1 MFRRFSKIE
10 EPPESESDVAL
21 RESLR
26 LLPAPDVSSDFN
38 ARIHA
43 ALQQPTPWRQMLW
56 THARPVLSGAACS
69 LLIMLTL
76 LKALSTAAT
85 TPQHLLHPAAAGAT
99 LAYRTRE
106 RMDELVRSNDLT
118 AASLNGLGALRGP
131 RPLKQRPQH
140 EPPRADAPE
149 SRF

>member
-10 EPPESESDVAL
+10 ESPESESDVAL

-26 LLPAPDVSSDFN
+26 LLQAPDVSSDFN

-43 ALQQPTPWRQMLW
+43 ALQQPTPRRWVLW
-56 THARPVLSGAACS
+56 TYARPVLSGAACS
-69 LLIMLTL
+69 LLIMLSL
-76 LKALSTAAT
+76 LNALSTTAT
-85 TPQHLLHPAAAGAT
+85 APQHLLHPAAAGAM

-118 AASLNGLGALRGP
+118 AASLNGLGALRGS
-131 RPLKQRPQH
+131 RPVKERSQH
-140 EPPRADAPE
+140 APPHDEAPE